1 MIDSLARGAAAC
13 VLVIG
18 LGILAGCSSLLAP
31 QPDPSK
37 FFVLSATALS
47 APPAASATG
56 DLSIGLG
63 PVRMPSYLSGR
74 DEIATRAAPNQIEY
88 SATDRWAEPVDTN
101 FSRVLGK
108 NISDSLGNVQIIAYP
123 WFRSTPIDYKIEIDV
138 ERFERTQNGDSELSA
153 HWTIRD
159 GKSDKVLLA
168 RQSSIHHGAQAKGG
182 EASVAALSA
191 DVGDLSDQI
200 VTAVRGLE
208 EDSNRRTRGMPKAD

>member
-1 MIDSLARGAAAC
+1 MINSLARGAAAGAF
-13 VLVIG
+13 VIA
-18 LGILAGCSSLLAP
+18 LAMLAGCSSLLAP

-37 FFVLSATALS
+37 FFVLSATAPS
-47 APPAASATG
+47 TPPPANAAG
-56 DLSIGLG
+56 GLSIGLG
-63 PVRMPSYLSGR
+63 PVRLPSYLSGR

-108 NISDSLGNVQIIAYP
+108 DISDSLGNVQIVTYP

-138 ERFERTQNGDSELSA
+138 ERFERAQNGDSELSA
-153 HWTIRD
+153 HWTIKD
-159 GKSDKVLLA
+159 GKSDKILLA
-168 RQSSIHHGAQAKGG
+168 QQSDIHHGAQAKGG

-200 VTAVRGLE
+200 VTAVRGLQE
-208 EDSNRRTRGMPKAD
+208 ENGHRARRPGDN